1 FIPIKY
7 PYEIQIQNPKSEEN
21 KLYSYYNYVASFIPK
36 DEWLIKIDVDHIYDA
51 KKLYKSFYI
60 PKNKYDVV
68 SYSRVDIHYF
78 NDNFFLCKDNNGN
91 ILKEPGDCLLINN
104 YNLKWKEVLIDRIN
118 NNWKKATKQSFSSN
132 IHSLEQLKYKHRI
145 LFHTELNNYHFPF
158 LKKHRAQD
166 IYKY

>member
-1 FIPIKY
+1 M
-7 PYEIQIQNPKSEEN
+7 
-21 KLYSYYNYVASFIPK
+21 
-36 DEWLIKIDVDHIYDA
+36 
-51 KKLYKSFYI
+51 
-60 PKNKYDVV
+60 
-68 SYSRVDIHYF
+68 
-78 NDNFFLCKDNNGN
+78 
-91 ILKEPGDCLLINN
+91 KEPGDCLLINN

-166 IYKY
+166 IYKYNWISIEEFKKFYLQNINHKIEPSMISKETLKKIFLTLF